1 MQKSVVQLLDLVR
14 TMFLT
19 HYMTNIAFIS
29 AVMHVPHIIIGA
41 NNANTISMVR
51 FADVLGTL
59 AVNAPSSNVS
69 VTVGLPNALCSDP
82 VVKVIKG
89 GLTNIIGV
97 LTALG
102 IAVAVI
108 GIVVGGLMRA
118 TSWGSEQRIAAS
130 NKAISSAVVGLIIIL
145 LAVILGTEIPNWF
158 NLQNNA
164 CPLNPTSVSSPVS
177 TPTSNSTSN
186 T

>member
-1 MQKSVVQLLDLVR
+1 
-14 TMFLT
+14 MFFT
-19 HYMTNIAFIS
+19 HYMTSIAFIFN
-29 AVMHVPHIIIGA
+29 AMQMPHIIIGA
-41 NNANTISMVR
+41 NTINILSMAR
-51 FADVLGTL
+51 FTNVLGAL
-59 AVNAPSSNVS
+59 AVNVPAASP
-69 VTVGLPNALCSDP
+69 TVGLPNALCNDP
-82 VVKVIKG
+82 IVKVLKG

-130 NKAISSAVVGLIIIL
+130 NKAISSAVVGLIIVL
-145 LAVILGTEIPNWF
+145 LAVILGTEIPSWF

-177 TPTSNSTSN
+177 TSSLPSPSNP
-186 T
+186 

>member
-1 MQKSVVQLLDLVR
+1 VQLLDLVR
-14 TMFLT
+14 TMFLI
-19 HYMTNIAFIS
+19 HYITDVAFIS
-29 AVMHVPHIIIGA
+29 ATMHMPHIIIGA
-41 NNANTISMVR
+41 NNASALSTVR
-51 FADVLGTL
+51 FADVIGAL
-59 AVNAPSSNVS
+59 AVNTPSA
-69 VTVGLPNALCSDP
+69 TMGLPNALCSDP

-102 IAVAVI
+102 IAVAVV

-130 NKAISSAVVGLIIIL
+130 NKAISSAVIGLIIIL

-164 CPLNPTSVSSPVS
+164 CPLNPTSVSSTVA
-177 TPTSNSTSN
+177 TPGSTSPSN